1 VKSAVETLN
10 PTRVRLTVEVPFE
23 ELRPSLDAAYKK
35 IAAQVNVPGFRKGKV
50 PPQLIDQRFGRAVVL
65 EEAVNDALPRL
76 YTQAVIENK
85 VRVLGQPEVDVK
97 EFTDGQQLTFTAE
110 VDIRPDFELPDFADL
125 QVRVDD
131 AELPGDAVDEELDR
145 LRARFGVLTGVD
157 RPAAAGDFVSID
169 LAASTD
175 GEEIEDAQAKGL
187 SYEVGAG
194 DLLDGLDAALTGV
207 SAGES
212 TTFRST
218 LRGGSHSGEVVDV
231 LVTVNSIKE
240 RELPELN
247 DEFAQTA
254 SEFDTIDE
262 LRAAL
267 GERLGSYRQMA
278 QLMQARDRTLDAL
291 LDRVDLPLPERT
303 VDSATDWRRHNLEHQ
318 LETAGITRDAYLSM
332 EQKTEDEIDAE
343 LSTDARR
350 SIKGEFIL
358 DAIAER
364 ENIGVSE
371 SELSEHI
378 VSSAMRYGMNPN
390 DFAAQIVQ
398 GGQQAS
404 LVGEVRRSK
413 ALAHVVDHVKIVD
426 ESGREL
432 DLKALNEAMAAEHD
446 AAAATGAEPRDAEA
460 PAR

>member
-1 VKSAVETLN
+1 MKSAVETLN
-10 PTRVRLTVEVPFE
+10 ETRVRLTVEVPFE
-23 ELRPSLDAAYKK
+23 ELQPSLDAAYKK

-76 YTQAVIENK
+76 YTQAVIENN

-97 EFTDGQQLTFTAE
+97 EFTDGQQLTFTAD
-110 VDIRPDFELPDFADL
+110 VDIRPDFELPDFADI

-131 AELPGDAVDEELDR
+131 AEPPDEAVDEELDR
-145 LRARFGVLTGVD
+145 LRARFGTLTGVD

-169 LAASTD
+169 LAASAD
-175 GEEIEDAQAKGL
+175 GVEIDDAQAKGL
-187 SYEVGAG
+187 SYEIGSG
-194 DLLDGLDAALTGV
+194 TMLDGLDEVLTGL

-212 TTFRST
+212 ATFRST
-218 LRGGSHSGEVVDV
+218 LQGGSHSGDEVDV
-231 LVTVNSIKE
+231 SVTVNSIKE
-240 RELPELN
+240 RQLPELD

-254 SEFDTIDE
+254 SEFDTLDE
-262 LRAAL
+262 LRDSLA
-267 GERLGSYRQMA
+267 ERLGSYRRMA
-278 QLMQARDRTLDAL
+278 QLMQARDRALDAL

-318 LETAGITRDAYLSM
+318 LEAAGITRDAYLSM
-332 EQKTEDEIDAE
+332 EQKTEDDIDAE

-398 GGQQAS
+398 SGQQAS
-404 LVGEVRRSK
+404 LVGEVRRNK
-413 ALAHVVDHVKIVD
+413 ALAHVVDQVKVVD
-426 ESGREL
+426 ESGRDL
-432 DLKALNEAMAAEHD
+432 DLKALNDAMAAEQD
-446 AAAATGAEPRDAEA
+446 AAGSAAEQRAAEA
-460 PAR
+460 PAG